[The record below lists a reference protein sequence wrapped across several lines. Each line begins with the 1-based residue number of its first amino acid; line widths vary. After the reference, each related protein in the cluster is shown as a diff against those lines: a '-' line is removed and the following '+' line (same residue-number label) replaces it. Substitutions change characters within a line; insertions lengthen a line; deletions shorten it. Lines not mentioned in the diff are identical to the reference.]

1 LRAVGRMLD
10 DARRIEFSSEI
21 ETDLCIVGA
30 GAAGITIARAL
41 DGSAARICLLEGGGL
56 RPDPATNALYRGYN
70 AGLPYFPLDV
80 CQLRAFG
87 GNTNAW
93 GGWCRPLDPID
104 FEARPWVPDSGWPL
118 SRADLGEYY
127 LEAHELCQ
135 LRRKTYAVEEWL
147 SAIGDRNAKTL
158 AVDPALLETVL
169 HQFSP
174 PTRFGAQYGEEIRRS
189 RNVLCLLHAN
199 VVNIATDL
207 ECSRVTRLD
216 VACLGGNR
224 FSVKAKIFVLSA
236 GGTENARLLL
246 VSRDVAPSG
255 LGNAYD
261 LVGRFFMEHPHLK
274 RRILV
279 ASGRP
284 PLLLYGLNFHD
295 KGISA
300 RLALSPSL
308 QEREGLL
315 NYSANI
321 LPIYAGAETAGWTA
335 LRKLV
340 LSMSRSRRGD
350 PFLRFPPY
358 GPKRVEL
365 RDLWSI
371 LRHLPDAAAA
381 GFLHLLKP
389 PRFIRGYVLESKSE
403 QAPNPDSRLT
413 LSHDRDELG
422 VNRIRIDWRLGELD
436 RRTILRG
443 EEIIGQE
450 LERLGIGRLE
460 PLADDFMG
468 GRPGVLEGGWHQLG
482 MTRMHVDP
490 KRGVVDPNCRVHG
503 ISNLFIAG
511 GSVFPTEGNASP
523 TLTIVALALR
533 LADHLKSLLRQ
544 RPRTVIERIRADA
557 EATAAATV
565 GQETSAVAADS
576 PPPPLLSSEPSPGV
590 PLSSNRAT
598 PRAASEA
605 FVARRDAARPRRG
618 NRRRASP

>member
-1 LRAVGRMLD
+1 MRNAVGSLSSGLRAVGRMLD

-41 DGSAARICLLEGGGL
+41 DGSGMRICLLEGGGL
-56 RPDPATNALYRGYN
+56 APDPATNALYRGDN
-70 AGLPYFPLDV
+70 IGLPYFALDV

-104 FEARPWVPDSGWPL
+104 FERRPWVPDSGWPL
-118 SRADLGEYY
+118 SRADLEPYY
-127 LEAHELCQ
+127 PEAHELCQ
-135 LRRKTYAVEEWL
+135 LPRKSYAVEEWL
-147 SAIGDRNAKTL
+147 SAISDRNAKTL
-158 AVDPALLETVL
+158 PVDPALLKTVL

-174 PTRFGAQYGEEIRRS
+174 PTRFGAQYGDDIRRS
-189 RNVLCLLHAN
+189 HNVLCLLHAN

-207 ECSRVTRLD
+207 DCSRVTRLD

-224 FSVKAKIFVLSA
+224 FSVKAKIFVLAA

-246 VSRDVAPSG
+246 VSRDVAPNG

-274 RRILV
+274 RRIRV
-279 ASGRP
+279 TSKRP
-284 PLLLYGLNFHD
+284 PVLLYGLNFHD
-295 KGISA
+295 KGVSA
-300 RLALSPSL
+300 RLALTPSL
-308 QEREGLL
+308 QEREQLL

-321 LPIYAGAETAGWTA
+321 LPVYAGAESVGWMA
-335 LRKLV
+335 VRKLV
-340 LSMSRSRRGD
+340 LSMSRSRRAD
-350 PFLRFPPY
+350 PYLRFPPY
-358 GPKRVEL
+358 GRKQVDL

-371 LRHLPDAAAA
+371 LRHLPDAAVA
-381 GFLHLLKP
+381 GLLHLLKP
-389 PRFIRGYVLESKSE
+389 PQFILGYLLESKSE

-413 LSHDRDELG
+413 LSHDRNELG
-422 VNRIRIDWRLGELD
+422 VNPIRIDWRLSELD

-482 MTRMHVDP
+482 MTRMHPDP

-511 GSVFPTEGNASP
+511 GSVFPTEGNVSP

-544 RPRTVIERIRADA
+544 RPRAVIERVRADA
-557 EATAAATV
+557 EAAAPAMV
-565 GQETSAVAADS
+565 AQRTSAVPADS
-576 PPPPLLSSEPSPGV
+576 PHPQLLSSEP
-590 PLSSNRAT
+590 N
-598 PRAASEA
+598 
-605 FVARRDAARPRRG
+605 
-618 NRRRASP
+618 

>member
-1 LRAVGRMLD
+1 MRNAVGSPSSGLRAVGRMLD

-41 DGSAARICLLEGGGL
+41 DGSGMRICLLEGGGL
-56 RPDPATNALYRGYN
+56 APDPATNALYRGDN
-70 AGLPYFPLDV
+70 IGLPYFALDV

-104 FEARPWVPDSGWPL
+104 FERRPWVPDSGWPL
-118 SRADLGEYY
+118 RPADLTPYY
-127 LEAHELCQ
+127 PEAHELCQ
-135 LRRKTYAVEEWL
+135 LPRKSYAVEEWL

-158 AVDPALLETVL
+158 PVDPAMLETVL

-174 PTRFGAQYGEEIRRS
+174 PTRFGAQYGDDIRRS
-189 RNVLCLLHAN
+189 DNVLCLLHAN

-207 ECSRVTRLD
+207 DCSKVTRLD

-224 FSVKAKIFVLSA
+224 FSVKAKIFVLAA

-246 VSRDVAPSG
+246 VSRDVAPNG

-274 RRILV
+274 RRIRV
-279 ASGRP
+279 TSKRP
-284 PLLLYGLNFHD
+284 PVLLYGLNFHD
-295 KGISA
+295 KGVSA
-300 RLALSPSL
+300 RLALTPAL
-308 QEREGLL
+308 QEREQLL

-321 LPIYAGAETAGWTA
+321 LPVYAGAESVGWMA
-335 LRKLV
+335 VRKLV
-340 LSMSRSRRGD
+340 LSMSRSRRAD
-350 PFLRFPPY
+350 PYLRFPPY
-358 GPKRVEL
+358 GRKQVDL

-371 LRHLPDAAAA
+371 LRHLPDAAVA
-381 GFLHLLKP
+381 GLLHLLKP
-389 PRFIRGYVLESKSE
+389 PRFILGYLLESKSE

-422 VNRIRIDWRLGELD
+422 VNRIRIDWRLSELD

-482 MTRMHVDP
+482 MTRMHADP

-503 ISNLFIAG
+503 ISNLFVAG
-511 GSVFPTEGNASP
+511 GSVFPTEGNVSP

-544 RPRTVIERIRADA
+544 RPRAVIERVRADA
-557 EATAAATV
+557 EAAAPAMV
-565 GQETSAVAADS
+565 AQRTSAVPADS
-576 PPPPLLSSEPSPGV
+576 PHPQLLSSEP
-590 PLSSNRAT
+590 N
-598 PRAASEA
+598 
-605 FVARRDAARPRRG
+605 
-618 NRRRASP
+618 